1 MTIVFAIS
9 NSLARWAMLFM
20 LLACSEINTSRAA
33 DQQAFAARANKIF
46 IAARATLQAAPTNTE
61 AAWKFG
67 SACFDRGEFA
77 TNDTERATLAVEGIN
92 AMRELIARA
101 PKLAAGHYYLAMN
114 LGQLART
121 KTLGALPLVD
131 QMEVEFKTAHDCDEH
146 WDFAGPDRN
155 LGELYFEA
163 PGWPASI
170 GSRSKA
176 RKHLERAA
184 EVAPDYPENH
194 LNLLEAYLKWD
205 DAKGTRREVIAIKKL
220 WPAAQTNFAG
230 EAWQSNWADWNAR
243 RDRLEPRARKFL
255 AVD

>member
-1 MTIVFAIS
+1 MGNPFAIL
-9 NSLARWAMLFM
+9 NSFARWALLPL
-20 LLACSEINTSRAA
+20 LLAWSGADFARAA
-33 DQQAFAARANKIF
+33 DQQPFLARADKIF
-46 IAARATLQAAPTNTE
+46 IATRSAHHATPTNTE
-61 AAWKFG
+61 TAWKFG
-67 SACFDRGEFA
+67 SACFDRAEFA

-92 AMRELIARA
+92 AMRELIARE

-131 QMEVEFKTAHDCDEH
+131 QMEVEFKIARDCDEH

-155 LGELYFEA
+155 LGTLYFEA

-170 GSRSKA
+170 GNRPKA
-176 RKHLERAA
+176 RKHLERAV

-205 DAKGTRREVIAIKKL
+205 DAKGMRREVIAIKKL
-220 WPAAQTNFAG
+220 WPSAQTNFTG

-243 RDRLEPRARKFL
+243 RERLEPRTKKIL
-255 AVD
+255 AD